1 MKKIILAITC
11 ASIIS
16 SVNSFGVANAHYH
29 DMNINTQSNRLDFDP
44 LINNEI
50 VDSMHMPMMN
60 EEFVQSGNVDKD
72 FIANMIPHHQGAID
86 SAKLILE
93 YGSNEEVKVIAR
105 NIIKTQTKEIED
117 FNELLANGDFSNSNL
132 SEKAYTEF
140 VAKEKENMAEMMNKM
155 IAVTRT
161 RDKKTA
167 DYTFVLAMKYHH
179 EGALEAS
186 KQILAYTKNPQI
198 RKIAKNIIKDQA
210 KEIKQFDKLIEQ
222 GL

>member
-29 DMNINTQSNRLDFDP
+29 DYHGHHDMNINTQTNRLNFDP

-93 YGSNEEVKVIAR
+93 YGSNEEVKA
-105 NIIKTQTKEIED
+105 IED

-132 SEKAYTEF
+132 SEKAYAEF